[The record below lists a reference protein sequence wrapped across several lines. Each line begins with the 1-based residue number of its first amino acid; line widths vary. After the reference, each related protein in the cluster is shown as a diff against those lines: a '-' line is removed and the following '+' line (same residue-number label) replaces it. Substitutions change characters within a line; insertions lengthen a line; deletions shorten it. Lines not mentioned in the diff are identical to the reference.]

1 MSIDAFC
8 YPLDEFYR
16 RAGLNLPLV
25 ECIPREDLPEPY
37 QSLLAHEK
45 DMTPTLEDFHGEAIH
60 LEVLD
65 SVCNQEEVLR
75 EVLLVLDASQKPV
88 AFGAIRIRLPLFDAA
103 ARTRILEGR
112 LPLGTILKLH
122 GVGHFSRPRA
132 FLKVAPDRVIDEA
145 LGPDTSGKLYGR
157 QNLLVTPSGETLAEI
172 VEILPPVATQADVAD
187 GYDQG

>member
-25 ECIPREDLPEPY
+25 ECIPREGLPEPY

-75 EVLLVLDASQKPV
+75 EVLLVLDASKKPV

-145 LGPDTSGKLYGR
+145 LGPDTFGKLYGR

>member
-1 MSIDAFC
+1 VSIDAFC

-25 ECIPREDLPEPY
+25 ECIPREGLPEPY

-75 EVLLVLDASQKPV
+75 EVLLVLDASKKPV

-145 LGPDTSGKLYGR
+145 LGPDTFGKLYGR